1 MTDPCDERRRFARF
15 TMDRTAHIAAAGKPF
30 ACRLV
35 DISLRG
41 ALLSYCHDWRPEPGS
56 KITIHIDLDE
66 EGHHAIDMS
75 GEVSH
80 IGPSRLGIHIT
91 ELDLDSSTNLRRLV
105 EINLG
110 DGDLLERELEAMIA
124 DAEGA

>member
-1 MTDPCDERRRFARF
+1 MSAPLDERRRFARF
-15 TMDRTAHIAAAGKPF
+15 NMDRTAHIKAEDKAF

-41 ALLSYCHDWRPEPGS
+41 ALLSYCHDWQPEPGTR
-56 KITIHIDLDE
+56 IGIHVDLDE
-66 EGHHAIDMS
+66 EGQHAIDMS

-110 DGDLLERELEAMIA
+110 DEKLLERELEAMIA
-124 DAEGA
+124 DAEEG